1 MESQF
6 LSPGILEAVKN
17 LLDPKEQETY
27 LKDGDYSTLARAQ
40 LYISRLYRQAPA
52 AKPLQSSYDLSQLHI
67 RCCKLFDP
75 SPMAKRLLFYPQ
87 ALIEASFGARY
98 FTERK
103 DLVSYLMVQTTGG
116 EGLLYYAGQQHCLKT
131 GDVFFIDCTKPHRY
145 QTAADHWSY
154 RLIHFYGDSMPDFFH
169 FLEESETYVFP
180 MRNQNSF
187 TPLIQALFTQSR
199 REGEISEIAMHTLLT
214 RLVTALIA
222 MLPPRTQPELPEK
235 IREIKDWIHQHF
247 AQEISLDGIAR
258 EFSVSKYHLCHE
270 YKRCTGQTILET
282 VIADRVSAAKKLLVY
297 SDLSIQTIAEHTGFA
312 DASAMGRTFQK
323 FEGLSPSAFRHQWNR
338 RKV

>member
-6 LSPGILEAVKN
+6 LSPGILEAVRN

-27 LKDGDYSTLARAQ
+27 LKDGDRSTLALAQ
-40 LYISRLYRQAPA
+40 LYISRLYRQTPA
-52 AKPLQSSYDLSQLHI
+52 AKPLQSSYDLSQFRLL
-67 RCCKLFDP
+67 CCKLFDP
-75 SPMAKRLLFYPQ
+75 SPVAKRSLLYPQ

-103 DLVSYLMVQTTGG
+103 DLLSYLMVQTADG
-116 EGLLYYAGQQHCLKT
+116 EGQLCYAGQTHRLKA
-131 GDVFFIDCTKPHRY
+131 GDVFLIDCTKPHRY

-169 FLEESETYVFP
+169 FFEESETYVFSLSGH
-180 MRNQNSF
+180 NSF
-187 TPLIQALFTQSR
+187 TPLMQALFMQNRS
-199 REGEISEIAMHTLLT
+199 GNGSSEIAMHTLLT

-235 IREIKDWIHQHF
+235 IREMKDWIHHHF
-247 AQEISLDGIAR
+247 AQEISLDAIAR

-270 YKRCTGQTILET
+270 YKRSTGQTIFET
-282 VIADRVSAAKKLLVY
+282 VIADRISAAKKLLVY
-297 SDLSIQTIAEHTGFA
+297 SDLSIQAIAEHTGFA

-323 FEGLSPSAFRHQWNR
+323 SVGLSPSAFRRQWNR
-338 RKV
+338 R